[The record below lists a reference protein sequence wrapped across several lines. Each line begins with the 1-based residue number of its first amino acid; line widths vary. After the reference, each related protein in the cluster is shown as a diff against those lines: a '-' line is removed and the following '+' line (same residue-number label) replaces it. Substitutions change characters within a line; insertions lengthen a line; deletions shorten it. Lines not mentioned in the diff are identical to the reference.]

1 MEASSATNPD
11 TDGERTLDEAALL
24 ARVMRYFDGA
34 IRGLRKR
41 DRMVV
46 LRATDDFWTVMET
59 LSLAPVAE
67 SAECRVRLRGALAKR
82 KLLQMD
88 GGVLSPSSAA
98 ALLGVSR
105 QAVGQRRAAGRLL
118 GVEGTRGYLYP
129 AWQFTD
135 RGMLPGFEDSLRA
148 LRGEDA
154 WSILTFFLESDATNG
169 NARPLDLL
177 RTGRLDAVARAA
189 ELYGEQAAV

>member
-1 MEASSATNPD
+1 METASTTNPN

-41 DRMVV
+41 DRAAI

-67 SAECRVRLRGALAKR
+67 SAEYKVRLRGALAKR

-98 ALLGVSR
+98 ALLGISR

-118 GVEGTRGYLYP
+118 GIEGPRGYLYP
-129 AWQFTD
+129 AWQFKD
-135 RGMLPGFEDSLRA
+135 RSMLPGFEETLRA

-154 WSILTFFLESDATNG
+154 WSILTFFLELDAAAG
-169 NARPLDLL
+169 NERPLDLL
-177 RTGRLDAVARAA
+177 RTGGLDAAARAA

>member
-1 MEASSATNPD
+1 VGPSTTTSPETQD
-11 TDGERTLDEAALL
+11 ERTLDEAALL
-24 ARVMRYFDGA
+24 ARITRYFDGA

-41 DRMVV
+41 DRLVI
-46 LRATDDFWTVMET
+46 LRAADDFWTVMQT

-67 SAECRVRLRGALAKR
+67 SAEHKVRLRGALAKR

-118 GVEGTRGYLYP
+118 GVEGPRGYLYP

-135 RGMLPGFEDSLRA
+135 QGMLPGFEDTLRA

-154 WSILTFFLESDATNG
+154 WSILTFFLEPDAAAG
-169 NARPLDLL
+169 NQRPLDLL

>member
-1 MEASSATNPD
+1 METSSTTNPN

-34 IRGLRKR
+34 IRGLRNR
-41 DRMVV
+41 DRMTI

-67 SAECRVRLRGALAKR
+67 SAELKVRLRGALAKR

-88 GGVLSPSSAA
+88 GGVLSPSSVA
-98 ALLGVSR
+98 ALLGISR

-118 GVEGTRGYLYP
+118 GVEGPRGYLYP
-129 AWQFTD
+129 AWQFAD
-135 RGMLPGFEDSLRA
+135 RGMLAGFEETLRA

-154 WSILTFFLESDATNG
+154 WSMLTFFLEPDAAAG
-169 NARPLDLL
+169 NERPLDLV
-177 RTGRLDAVARAA
+177 RTGRLDAAARAA

>member
-1 MEASSATNPD
+1 MEPSSATNPD

-34 IRGLRKR
+34 IRGLRKQ
-41 DRMVV
+41 DRVV
-46 LRATDDFWTVMET
+46 ILRATDDFWTVMET

-67 SAECRVRLRGALAKR
+67 SAELKVRLRGALAR
-82 KLLQMD
+82 RRLLQME

-118 GVEGTRGYLYP
+118 GVEGPRGYLYP

-135 RGMLPGFEDSLRA
+135 RGMLPGLEDTLRA

-154 WSILTFFLESDATNG
+154 WSVLTFFLESDAASG
-169 NARPLDLL
+169 NERPLDLL
-177 RTGRLDAVARAA
+177 RAGRLDAVARAA

>member
-1 MEASSATNPD
+1 MVETTSATNPD

-41 DRMVV
+41 DRLAI

-59 LSLAPVAE
+59 LSLAPIAE
-67 SAECRVRLRGALAKR
+67 STEYKVRLRGALAKR

-105 QAVGQRRAAGRLL
+105 QAVGQPPRGRQAGSASRGRAGISTRRGSS
-118 GVEGTRGYLYP
+118 
-129 AWQFTD
+129 W
-135 RGMLPGFEDSLRA
+135 
-148 LRGEDA
+148 
-154 WSILTFFLESDATNG
+154 
-169 NARPLDLL
+169 
-177 RTGRLDAVARAA
+177 TGAC
-189 ELYGEQAAV
+189 